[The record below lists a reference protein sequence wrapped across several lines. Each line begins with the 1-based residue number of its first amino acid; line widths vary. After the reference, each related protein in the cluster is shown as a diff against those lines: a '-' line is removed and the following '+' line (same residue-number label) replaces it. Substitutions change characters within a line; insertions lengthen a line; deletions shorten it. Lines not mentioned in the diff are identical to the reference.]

1 MDWFLI
7 YHIMDYVDDLK
18 FLYNITSERVI
29 DQAYL
34 VNIRNVSLF
43 EIIENGMDLCLFKL
57 QYTKTTWSNIETL
70 LNLLELCRDYG
81 RSDVINY
88 VCGYIENP
96 GWLCQLYNNQYIKED
111 IFISKVTLTDII
123 KHDVHLTR
131 GENYYKMYL
140 SQPFSEYSDPDLIVD
155 TYNMASDWL
164 TLLGCYRR
172 VDVIEQ
178 ITLFA
183 HYEDIKVY
191 LEFIPIILPKEN
203 IEYFLERILRH
214 DSKDVWDHLYERQ
227 YEDLMEVY
235 YKKFLV

>member
-1 MDWFLI
+1 
-7 YHIMDYVDDLK
+7 
-18 FLYNITSERVI
+18 
-29 DQAYL
+29 
-34 VNIRNVSLF
+34 
-43 EIIENGMDLCLFKL
+43 
-57 QYTKTTWSNIETL
+57 
-70 LNLLELCRDYG
+70 
-81 RSDVINY
+81 
-88 VCGYIENP
+88 
-96 GWLCQLYNNQYIKED
+96 
-111 IFISKVTLTDII
+111 
-123 KHDVHLTR
+123 
-131 GENYYKMYL
+131 MYL